1 MTVSQEEQYQH
12 PHHSLSL
19 PSESSSH
26 TDSTKQA
33 TNNIADSN
41 TREQIHSARHKEER
55 NAEYEGRKTRDENK
69 SSSSLTR
76 RKTINPQTYTLSEW
90 KGLYKWVEQI
100 RATYHCELTI
110 PPCWYQHDAMVYELA
125 GLWSLWR
132 EIYEA
137 PNPQP
142 NQPIANQAI
151 AWHEYFHSFLV
162 RCEDPRRYNHGCT
175 SKVHKTVP
183 SNPSDLTK
191 FYAWLKNESLKYRL
205 LAPNKE

>member
-1 MTVSQEEQYQH
+1 MTVPQEEQYQH
-12 PHHSLSL
+12 PHHSPSL

-26 TDSTKQA
+26 TDSTKRA
-33 TNNIADSN
+33 TN
-41 TREQIHSARHKEER
+41 KEER
-55 NAEYEGRKTRDENK
+55 NAEYERRKSRDEIQ

-76 RKTINPQTYTLSEW
+76 RKTINPQTYTLLEW

-125 GLWSLWR
+125 GLWSFWR

-137 PNPQP
+137 PDPQP
-142 NQPIANQAI
+142 DRAT

-191 FYAWLKNESLKYRL
+191 FYAWLKNESFKYRL